1 MNDCVTGGC
10 LCGFVRYEYSGELRL
25 ANYCHCNDCRK
36 TTGSAFNIGIKVDA
50 LKLRVITGH
59 VKSYTKTAGSG
70 NTIAR
75 EFCPECGS
83 PLFTR
88 AFAKPEFVWIKAGS
102 LDDPTLVKPTYQI
115 WSDRAVPWAYIDAD
129 LPSFPGNRTV
139 VETND
144 AQPTVSSDKQK
155 Q

>member
-1 MNDCVTGGC
+1 MNDFVTGGC
-10 LCGFVRYEYSGELRL
+10 LCGFVRYEYRGELGL

-36 TTGSAFNIGIKVDA
+36 TTGSAFNIGVKVHA
-50 LKLRVITGH
+50 PNLRVISGY
-59 VKSYTKTAGSG
+59 VRSYTKTTGSG
-70 NTIAR
+70 NQIAR

-115 WSDRAVPWAYIDAD
+115 WRDRAVLWAYIDAE

-139 VETND
+139 VETKD
-144 AQPTVSSDKQK
+144 TQPTVLGDKQ
-155 Q
+155 QQ